1 MMGKTLFD
9 KIWDE
14 HTICILP
21 DGKTL
26 LHVDRHILHDFT
38 APQAFAA
45 LEAKG
50 RSVRN
55 PELTAA
61 TEDHVVATTPGRDET
76 TLEMGKVFLEALRK
90 ATGREG
96 IRNFDL
102 TDAQQGIVHV
112 VAPELG
118 IALPGATL
126 ACGDSHTCTVGGIGS
141 LSIGVGTSDVEHI
154 MATQTLKFVK
164 PKRMRITVSGE
175 LGEGVTAKD
184 LILHIIGTVGA
195 AGGVGHAVE
204 YAGEV
209 VRALPIEARLTLCN
223 MSIELG
229 ARTGMVAPDE
239 KTIEYVSG
247 RPFAPQGDELETA
260 IAHWRTLFSDD
271 DAVFDTEVL
280 IDGSEIAP
288 TVTWGTSPEDAI
300 TVTGVVPDPAE
311 IDDAERRIYKE
322 RALGYMGLTPGTAM
336 DGLAIDRV
344 FIGSCTNSR
353 IEDLRSAAA
362 VAKGRHVPDGVKAMV
377 VPGSA
382 SIKREAE
389 AEGLDRIF
397 MDAGFEWHESACSLC
412 CALGDDLVSP
422 STRCV
427 STSNRNFENRQGPG
441 ARTHLASPAM
451 AAAAAVSGKI
461 VDVRKI

>member
-1 MMGKTLFD
+1 MGKTLLD

-76 TLEMGKVFLEALRK
+76 TLKMGSVFLEALRK

-141 LSIGVGTSDVEHI
+141 LSIGIGTSDVEHI
-154 MATQTLKFVK
+154 MATQTLKFIK

-175 LGEGVTAKD
+175 LGAGVTAKD
-184 LILHIIGTVGA
+184 LILHIIGKVGA

-209 VRALPIEARLTLCN
+209 VRALPVEARLTLCN

-229 ARTGMVAPDE
+229 ARTGMVAPDK
-239 KTIEYVSG
+239 KTIEYISG
-247 RPFAPQGDELETA
+247 RPFAPQGDELDAA
-260 IAHWRTLFSDD
+260 IVHWRTLFSDE
-271 DAVFDTEVL
+271 DAVFDKEVT

-288 TVTWGTSPEDAI
+288 AYGDVAVPIAEAMARFVDGAYGDA
-300 TVTGVVPDPAE
+300 VNLLLPV
-311 IDDAERRIYKE
+311 
-322 RALGYMGLTPGTAM
+322 RANLSRMGGSVAQRDLIEWTLT
-336 DGLAIDRV
+336 
-344 FIGSCTNSR
+344 
-353 IEDLRSAAA
+353 AAA
-362 VAKGRHVPDGVKAMV
+362 VRAGERGVALSLANERLAFKPDSFVNQ
-377 VPGSA
+377 
-382 SIKREAE
+382 RFRTEAE
-389 AEGLDRIF
+389 AI
-397 MDAGFEWHESACSLC
+397 SA
-412 CALGDDLVSP
+412 
-422 STRCV
+422 
-427 STSNRNFENRQGPG
+427 
-441 ARTHLASPAM
+441 
-451 AAAAAVSGKI
+451 
-461 VDVRKI
+461 